1 MDQYL
6 RNVKVIEDAFDQ
18 IKQATGISNIDE
30 IVTTFIKAEEQ
41 NYSLCN
47 YVNML
52 NTEFDQLEE
61 SNKEIKEQIQK
72 IVERG
77 QLSNIEKENLERSLK
92 DECEMLQEEIE
103 RNIQEAENTKK
114 MFGKIQSSVATMVSM
129 FKQSKFF
136 LCVAQKMNY
145 EDGIGFTENN
155 IVSYLAELEE
165 YISSLIT
172 YNAFKRE
179 DPNAAISSIPL
190 DQLQEKQ
197 FVKKKDQFDAPIDYT
212 INNQDGQQT
221 PQEDIIL
228 GKELYQKFMKM
239 VDTGTIQF

>member
-61 SNKEIKEQIQK
+61 SNKEINEQIGK

-77 QLSNIEKENLERSLK
+77 KLSNIEKENLERSLK
-92 DECEMLQEEIE
+92 DECEMLAEEIE
-103 RNIQEAENTKK
+103 RNIQEAKNTKK
-114 MFGKIQSSVATMVSM
+114 MFGAIQVHVCNMVTM

-155 IVSYLAELEE
+155 IVQYLAELEE

-172 YNAFKRE
+172 YNAFKKE

-197 FVKKKDQFDAPIDYT
+197 FVKKKEPLDVPVDYT
-212 INNQDGQQT
+212 IDN
-221 PQEDIIL
+221 
-228 GKELYQKFMKM
+228 
-239 VDTGTIQF
+239 